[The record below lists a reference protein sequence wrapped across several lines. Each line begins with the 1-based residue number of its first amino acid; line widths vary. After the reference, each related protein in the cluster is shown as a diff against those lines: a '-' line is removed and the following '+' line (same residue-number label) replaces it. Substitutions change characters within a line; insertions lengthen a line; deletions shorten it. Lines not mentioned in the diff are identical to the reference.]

1 MDLHQKIRTLPTGP
15 GCYLYKNAEGEVIY
29 VGKAKNLRARVRSYF
44 LAASQAN
51 AKTGSL
57 MREAVDLEYILVAN
71 EHEALALENNLIK
84 QRKPR
89 FNILLRDD
97 KTYPYLKLT
106 LTDRHPKVF
115 VTRRLR
121 KDGAAYFGPYFPG
134 NLAHRLA
141 DVVRKSFLIPGCKV
155 DLERYHPRP
164 CLQYYIKRCTGPCVE
179 NLISVGDYRAI
190 IKDAQL
196 FLEGKTDE
204 LESRLMARMAAAAED
219 MHFELA
225 ARLRDQLSTVHQA
238 GERQRIA
245 TTDNDDADVFG
256 FHFENDMLAVNLFH
270 MRGGKIVDRRDLF
283 WEDLPDFEE
292 QVTASPAEEAEDQTD
307 LTADPFLEPEP
318 AVLAPAIHADTPASD
333 QHSVL
338 TSPFDQPT
346 DCIDNAAVTDTT
358 SDPEPHAS
366 HPNTS
371 PTESGAGGLGPP
383 SESTGWGEDTDAET
397 LVSSTATNLNETFTN
412 GRGTAS
418 AVPLGSQ
425 GGRGFSPEGAPE
437 SASPCFSPAT
447 FFSALLKQ
455 LYLDQNYVPKHI
467 YVPVD
472 FPDRTILADI
482 LREKSGHKIE
492 IAAPQRGDKRSLVD
506 LVCQNAKQSF
516 DQRFRVLQPSAKLMA
531 EALAD
536 ALNLP
541 EPPER
546 IECFDIS
553 HIQGAETV
561 ASVVVWEKGA
571 MKKADYR
578 KFQVKTVT
586 GVDDFASMREIV
598 TRRYTKFSQGAQPT
612 GKDAT
617 LPSLVL
623 IDGGLGQLHAAAQ
636 ALQDLGLTTLP
647 LASIAK
653 REEVIYVHGQ
663 EDDPVV
669 LDRRSPVL
677 HVIQKIRDESHR
689 FAIGYHRKR
698 REMRDRVSELD
709 DIPGVGPRTRQ
720 RLLEHFGSVR
730 ALKQAAE
737 QAPDSLHAVVNAAIA
752 ERIRAHFAQP
762 DEAVAAPALN
772 ILQP

>member
-1 MDLHQKIRTLPTGP
+1 MLTLSRLPARVTIVTMDLLQKIRTLPTGP

-29 VGKAKNLRARVRSYF
+29 VGKAKNLRSRVRSYF

-57 MREAVDLEYILVAN
+57 MREAVDLEYITVAN

-97 KTYPYLKLT
+97 KTYPYIKLT
-106 LTDRHPKVF
+106 LGDRHPKVF

-121 KDGAAYFGPYFPG
+121 KDGGAYFGPYFPG
-134 NLAHRLA
+134 NLAHRLV
-141 DVVRKSFLIPGCKV
+141 DVVHRSFLIPSCKV
-155 DLERYHPRP
+155 DLNRYHPRP
-164 CLQYYIKRCTGPCVE
+164 CLQYYIKRCLGPCVQD
-179 NLISVGDYRAI
+179 LISQEDYRAVI
-190 IKDAQL
+190 RDVQL
-196 FLEGKTDE
+196 FLDGKTGE
-204 LESRLMARMAAAAED
+204 LEGRLMQRMASAAEN
-219 MHFELA
+219 MQFELA
-225 ARLRDQLSTVHQA
+225 ARLRDQLSTVHQS

-245 TTDNDDADVFG
+245 TTESDDADVFG

-292 QVTASPAEEAEDQTD
+292 AVTVSPAEEDENTTD
-307 LTADPFLEPEP
+307 LEAEPRLEPVP
-318 AVLAPAIHADTPASD
+318 AVSAPAIVADAEQSE

-338 TSPFDQPT
+338 TSPFD
-346 DCIDNAAVTDTT
+346 VG
-358 SDPEPHAS
+358 DPELDVSADCAAEQPAG
-366 HPNTS
+366 P
-371 PTESGAGGLGPP
+371 GA
-383 SESTGWGEDTDAET
+383 A
-397 LVSSTATNLNETFTN
+397 
-412 GRGTAS
+412 
-418 AVPLGSQ
+418 
-425 GGRGFSPEGAPE
+425 
-437 SASPCFSPAT
+437 PCFSPAA

-472 FPDRTILADI
+472 FPDRAILADL
-482 LREKSGHKIE
+482 LRERSGHKIE

-506 LVCQNAKQSF
+506 LVCQNAKQSY
-516 DQRFRVLQPSAKLMA
+516 DQRFRVLQPSLKAMA
-531 EALAD
+531 EALGD

-561 ASVVVWEKGA
+561 ASMVVWEKGA

-586 GVDDFASMREIV
+586 GVDDFASMAEIV
-598 TRRYTKFSQGAQPT
+598 SRRYKKLQED
-612 GKDAT
+612 GKAM
-617 LPSLVL
+617 PSLVL
-623 IDGGLGQLHAAAQ
+623 IDGGLGQLHAAAA
-636 ALQDLGLTTLP
+636 ALEELGLTTQP

-653 REEVIYVHGQ
+653 REEIIYIHGQ
-663 EDDPVV
+663 EDEPVV
-669 LDRRSPVL
+669 LDRRSPIL
-677 HVIQKIRDESHR
+677 HVVQKIRDESHR

-698 REMRDRVSELD
+698 REMRDRVSEID
-709 DIPGVGPRTRQ
+709 EIPGVGPRTRQ

-737 QAPDSLHAVVNAAIA
+737 KNPDALTAVVNK
-752 ERIRAHFAQP
+752 
-762 DEAVAAPALN
+762 AVAARIQGYFSKAGASETPVTNLHV
-772 ILQP
+772 LQS